1 MYGSYIFQISQ
12 NLKHNFCFISSNN
25 YIVFNPPN
33 PIYMNN
39 LSCSRRC
46 RLHLSNPWRCA
57 NRLTTVL
64 PTTHTLVR
72 LESWSGTTVTLSSSS
87 LALTTV
93 LPTTHT
99 LVRLESWSGTT
110 VTLSSSSLARSRS
123 LGPPVHHNHLST

>member
-1 MYGSYIFQISQ
+1 MIKNTLI
-12 NLKHNFCFISSNN
+12 NLKRFRASFVWILHNFCFISSNN

-39 LSCSRRC
+39 FSCSRRC

-87 LALTTV
+87 LA
-93 LPTTHT
+93 
-99 LVRLESWSGTT
+99 
-110 VTLSSSSLARSRS
+110 RSRS